1 MVWVKEKNYKAN
13 WKLDGDPIGGGG
25 QGEAWKVINKHDGN
39 SAFLKI
45 IKSKKDS
52 ERRARFFREASIYS
66 SLESDGIPKLIE
78 SNTQEHRDPTTT
90 PYIVTEYIKGNTLDK
105 WRENTSSIS
114 LEVAVAL
121 TDSLAKIVAQCHSAD
136 VVHRDIKP
144 QNIILRDDN
153 PFNPILLDFGLN
165 YHELPDLKFSTLDS
179 QEVGNRFLRL
189 PELSAGSLN
198 KKDPRSDISFTA
210 GIFFYVLTGSHPDQ
224 LLDDRG
230 RMPHQRSELLK
241 LIKIPDD
248 ATGRKLLSFFDH
260 CFAYETEDRYKNI
273 DVFITR
279 LNQILKP
286 EKQAMSSR
294 DDFDE
299 IEKLLNVP
307 EDKRRIDSLNLMK
320 MCLQKVSDVFSEI
333 DENLKG
339 ALNFTN
345 IGYVEEAQACTSKY
359 SWTKAGSS
367 EGFSMAIIKTTVKG
381 SELII
386 YISGKVIHRTPITTP
401 DWGNDFEEAVKR
413 AVLPS
418 IREALIHPKLHV
430 PELQFFQEK
439 KPFIRLKDAE
449 SEAQKLG
456 REILA
461 FVYDP
466 ILPER
471 GGIHWS
477 LIYFLEYAKTRD
489 MMNDY
494 FITALITI
502 KDFSSYSDA
511 LEQCS
516 MKNGRYVL
524 IDKNMNAK
532 YQDGIVGNAD
542 EGDRA
547 IRNLILLFKKNNNSV
562 S

>member
-1 MVWVKEKNYKAN
+1 MVWVKEQNYKAN
-13 WKLDGDPIGGGG
+13 WKLDGNRIGGGG

-39 SAFLKI
+39 PAFLKI
-45 IKSKKDS
+45 IKAKKDP

-66 SLESDGIPKLIE
+66 SMESDGIPKLIE
-78 SNTQEHRDPTTT
+78 SNTQEHRDLKTT

-105 WRENTSSIS
+105 WRENTSSVN
-114 LEVAVAL
+114 LDVAVAL

-210 GIFFYVLTGSHPDQ
+210 GIFFYVLTGCHPDQ
-224 LLDDRG
+224 LLDDKG
-230 RMPHQRSELLK
+230 RMPHQRSELFN
-241 LIKIPDD
+241 LIKIPED
-248 ATGRKLLSFFDH
+248 AIARKLLSFFDH
-260 CFAYETEDRYKNI
+260 CFAYEIEDRYKNI

-279 LNQILKP
+279 LNQILEP
-286 EKQAMSSR
+286 EKQAMSSS

-299 IEKLLNVP
+299 IERLLNLP
-307 EDKRRIDSLNLMK
+307 EDKRRVDYLNLMK
-320 MCLQKVSDVFSEI
+320 LGLLKVSDVFIEI
-333 DENLKG
+333 NKNLKG
-339 ALNFTN
+339 ALKYTN
-345 IGYVEEAQACTSKY
+345 IGYIEEAEACTSRY
-359 SWTKAGSS
+359 SWTKAGSRK
-367 EGFSMAIIKTTVKG
+367 GFSLAIIKTTVKG
-381 SELII
+381 SELLIS
-386 YISGKVIHRTPITTP
+386 ISGKEIHRTPITKP

-418 IREALIHPKLHV
+418 IKEALMY
-430 PELQFFQEK
+430 PELHIPELEFFQEN

-449 SEAQKLG
+449 YEAKKSG

-466 ILPER
+466 TLPER
-471 GGIHWS
+471 EGIHWS

-489 MMNDY
+489 MMNNY

-502 KDFSSYSDA
+502 KDFSSYSNA
-511 LEQCS
+511 LDQCS

-542 EGDRA
+542 EGGKA
-547 IRNLILLFKKNNNSV
+547 IRNLILIFKENNDSI

>member
-1 MVWVKEKNYKAN
+1 MVWVKEINYKAN
-13 WKLDGDPIGGGG
+13 WNLDGDPIGGGG
-25 QGEAWKVINKHDGN
+25 QGEAWKVINKHDGK

-45 IKSKKDS
+45 IKAKKDP

-78 SNTQEHRDPTTT
+78 SNTQEHRDLTTT

-105 WRENTSSIS
+105 WRKKNQSIS
-114 LEVAVAL
+114 LDVAVAL

-153 PFNPILLDFGLN
+153 PLKPILLDFGLN

-224 LLDDRG
+224 LLDDRR

-241 LIKIPDD
+241 RIKIPDD

-279 LNQILKP
+279 LNQILEP

-320 MCLQKVSDVFSEI
+320 LGLQKVSDVFNEI
-333 DENLKG
+333 NKNLKD
-339 ALNFTN
+339 ALNYTS
-345 IGYVEEAQACTSKY
+345 IGYVEEAEACTSQY

-367 EGFSMAIIKTTVKG
+367 EGFSLAIIKTTVKG

-386 YISGKVIHRTPITTP
+386 FISGKEIHRTPITTP
-401 DWGNDFEEAVKR
+401 HWGNNFEEAVKS
-413 AVLPS
+413 AVLPL
-418 IREALIHPKLHV
+418 IREALVH
-430 PELQFFQEK
+430 PELHIPELAYFHEK
-439 KPFIRLKDAE
+439 KPFVRLKDAQ
-449 SEAQKLG
+449 SEAVKADKN
-456 REILA
+456 ILA

-466 ILPER
+466 DLHER
-471 GGIHWS
+471 ESIRWS

-511 LEQCS
+511 LDQCS
-516 MKNGRYVL
+516 MKNGRYVV
-524 IDKNMNAK
+524 IDKYLNAK

-547 IRNLILLFKKNNNSV
+547 IRNLIVIIEENR
-562 S
+562 